1 MFKYYY
7 IDNYDCKTAE
17 RGASS
22 INDLISVV
30 SNRNKE
36 YNLIVEEFTANKCVA
51 RMTIDRDGS
60 CSVRINSENSDIGYN
75 LHKIADKIGVVD
87 RTVTEMYGM
96 GIDSGEWHDLESV
109 RGVIKCEYKK
119 SEKAYT
125 PTFYYFVEYNK
136 DGFSYRG
143 MTDKK
148 TIIDALVNDVTVH
161 INTIHIRTINTMCF
175 GYITNND
182 FESVFVFNWCGAGV
196 IDAQWLKWY
205 RKLN

>member
-7 IDNYDCKTAE
+7 IDNYDCKTVE
-17 RGASS
+17 RGASN
-22 INDLISVV
+22 INDLLSVV

-36 YNLIVEEFTANKCVA
+36 YSLIIEEYIANKCVA
-51 RMTIDRDGS
+51 GMTVDRDGN
-60 CSVRINSENSDIGYN
+60 CSVRINSESSDIGHN

-109 RGVIKCEYKK
+109 KGVIKCEYKK

-148 TIIDALVNDVTVH
+148 AIIDALVNDVTVR
-161 INTIHIRTINTMCF
+161 INTIYIRTTDPICF
-175 GYITNND
+175 GYIINSDSKST
-182 FESVFVFNWCGAGV
+182 FVFNWHGVGV

-205 RKLN
+205 RRI